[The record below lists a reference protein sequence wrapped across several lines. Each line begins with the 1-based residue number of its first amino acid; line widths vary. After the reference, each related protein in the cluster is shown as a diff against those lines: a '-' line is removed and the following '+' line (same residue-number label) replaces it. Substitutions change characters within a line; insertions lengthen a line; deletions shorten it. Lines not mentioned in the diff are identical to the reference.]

1 MKRFQ
6 ELNEVG
12 KIWRRRH
19 YVTLPFKWIWYE
31 FISNLE
37 VQPTTLKGDEEV
49 DDVFYPKG
57 VNLWKILEGLCQMK
71 MGWYYTSDEIED
83 RVKSGLNKRR
93 GKWK

>member
-6 ELNEVG
+6 ELNRIG

-19 YVTLPFKWIWYE
+19 YIALPFQWLWYE
-31 FISNLE
+31 IITDFE
-37 VQPTTLKGDEEV
+37 VTSQSLKGGEMEDRV
-49 DDVFYPKG
+49 INPKG
-57 VNLWKILEGLCQMK
+57 VNLWKLLEGLCQMK
-71 MGWYYTSDEIED
+71 MGWYFTSDEIED